1 MKLVYLPFRTNS
13 IQHIIRETGHTPKQP
28 CLTAGIQEQGR
39 RVHQDVW
46 GCEVECKMG
55 GCGQVLEKE
64 DNPQGAQA
72 SLHSQA
78 LPELSCNVMDL

>member
-1 MKLVYLPFRTNS
+1 MFIYPS
-13 IQHIIRETGHTPKQP
+13 EPIQFNTLLGRQDTPQQP

-55 GCGQVLEKE
+55 GCGRVLEKE